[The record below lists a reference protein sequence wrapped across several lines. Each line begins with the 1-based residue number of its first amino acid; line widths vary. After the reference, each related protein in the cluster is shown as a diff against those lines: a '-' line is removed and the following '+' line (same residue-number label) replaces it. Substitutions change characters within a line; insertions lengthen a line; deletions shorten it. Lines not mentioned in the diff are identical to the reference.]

1 MIDENWQLVEK
12 ENMKLYDEREEEKR
26 KIEIE
31 KSRINQKILKEQHD
45 QAKLKYY
52 KKMQE
57 QVIEGE
63 MIKFKAREAIEK
75 QK

>member
-1 MIDENWQLVEK
+1 MIDDNYAAIEK
-12 ENMKLYDEREEEKR
+12 ENMRLYDEREEEKKR
-26 KIEIE
+26 IEIE
-31 KSRINQKILKEQHD
+31 KSRIAQKILKEQHD
-45 QAKLKYY
+45 QAKLKYF

-63 MIKFKAREAIEK
+63 MIKFKAQEALEK